1 MAFICPQCKRRVPE
15 LFSLIFS
22 TGKVCGRCFELE
34 AKEGLLE
41 ELEWNKFQ
49 LSARLK
55 ELTEESLWEDEYLEE
70 KAYLREELE
79 ICQER
84 IENLN
89 QEIDELYDMG

>member
-1 MAFICPQCKRRVPE
+1 VAYICHQCKRRVPE
-15 LFSLIFS
+15 LFQLIFS
-22 TGKVCGRCFELE
+22 TGKVCQRCFERE

-49 LSARLK
+49 LSSRLK
-55 ELTEESLWEDEYLEE
+55 EITEDSIWEDEYLEE
-70 KAYLREELE
+70 KAYIKEELE

-89 QEIDELYDMG
+89 QEIDELYDME